1 MRTKS
6 DRRSA
11 ATALCASRCLRD
23 EGVRSIYQLACV
35 FVCRVRSLGL
45 VLGHRPIL
53 LVCER

>member
-1 MRTKS
+1 MGIKS
-6 DRRSA
+6 DQRPA
-11 ATALCASRCLRD
+11 GASRCLRD

-35 FVCRVRSLGL
+35 VVCRVRSLGL